1 MKTIQYN
8 QKEIKLYD
16 TCDVLVVGG
25 GTSGIVVAL
34 SALEN
39 NKSVIVLE
47 KGISLGGTSTR
58 ALVHPFMRTHV
69 GSGILTKKLNE
80 EFVEK
85 FSPCSRYNGDSYALS
100 FNCEDYMAFYDLKI
114 REAGGKIYYD
124 ATFLDV
130 IKENNKIK
138 YAIVYM
144 CNDFYA
150 IEAKTYVDVTAEAC
164 VSKRAGIPLDM
175 DGENHKHQS
184 VSLRFEM
191 ANLDYYKLCDFL
203 RSINY
208 QGFGIPQDATRLEFI
223 RDKALFPYFEKA
235 IEDKVIEEG
244 DVRYIQGFCVP
255 GKKAAMSFNCPQ
267 LPNIKDINTPEG
279 LSFYAS
285 EGRFMIRR
293 FSQFLIRYI
302 PGFENAYVSK
312 IADMLGVRESVRIIG
327 DYVITEQD
335 YLNRARFEDGIA
347 KADWYVDVHH
357 DTEQPEEDTQRYT
370 PGEYY
375 EVPYR
380 SLISSHCDNLIVGG
394 RHLSCSFRV
403 QASVRIQATL
413 RDIAEVIGKACAY
426 SIDHQI
432 DLNKI
437 DGKIFKCK

>member
-1 MKTIQYN
+1 
-8 QKEIKLYD
+8 
-16 TCDVLVVGG
+16 
-25 GTSGIVVAL
+25 
-34 SALEN
+34 
-39 NKSVIVLE
+39 
-47 KGISLGGTSTR
+47 
-58 ALVHPFMRTHV
+58 
-69 GSGILTKKLNE
+69 
-80 EFVEK
+80 
-85 FSPCSRYNGDSYALS
+85 
-100 FNCEDYMAFYDLKI
+100 MAFYDLKI

-235 IEDKVIEEG
+235 IKDKVIEEG